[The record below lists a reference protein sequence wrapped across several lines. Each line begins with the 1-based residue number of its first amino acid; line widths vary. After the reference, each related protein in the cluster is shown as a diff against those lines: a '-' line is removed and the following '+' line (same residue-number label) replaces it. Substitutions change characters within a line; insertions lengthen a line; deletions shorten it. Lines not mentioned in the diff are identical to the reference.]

1 MCVSLSTSFTSSA
14 SEMDQHKLF
23 WQKLTEKTR
32 RKKKE
37 GLSRSRVSLESKSL
51 IEFKLSVDRDAH
63 STDLTRRVINEITF
77 GY

>member
-1 MCVSLSTSFTSSA
+1 
-14 SEMDQHKLF
+14 MDQRKLF
-23 WQKLTEKTR
+23 WLKLTEKTR